1 MPVPLRRPKVW
12 IALVCLLPLMRLIFL
27 GIGGGLGANP
37 IEFITHSTGTW
48 TLVGLLVTLSVT
60 PLRQLTGRADLIRY
74 RRMLGL
80 FTFFYAC
87 LHFVTYIWLDQFFD
101 PAAIAKDI
109 VKRPFITVG
118 FTAFLL
124 LIPLAVTSTHA
135 MMRRLGRRWQQL
147 HRLIYLIALL
157 GVIHYL
163 WLVKKDLTEPL
174 IYGAVLTLLLVVRLP
189 WGVSLL
195 QAARSRFVSA
205 SSGGRQSGG
214 RSAGRA
220 Q

>member
-1 MPVPLRRPKVW
+1 MGAVLRNPKVW
-12 IALVCLLPLMRLIFL
+12 IALACLLPLLRLIGL
-27 GIGGGLGANP
+27 GVSGGLGANP
-37 IEFITHSTGTW
+37 IEFITRSTGTW

-60 PLRQLTGRADLIRY
+60 PLRRLTGRADLIRY

-80 FTFFYAC
+80 FAFFYAC

-118 FTAFLL
+118 FSAFML
-124 LIPLAVTSTHA
+124 LIPLAATSTHV

-147 HRLIYLIALL
+147 HRLVYPIALL

-174 IYGAVLTLLLVVRLP
+174 IYGAVLALLLTMRLP
-189 WGVSLL
+189 WGVTLL
-195 QAARSRFVSA
+195 QGRARSSRAGQVLN
-205 SSGGRQSGG
+205 SGMRG
-214 RSAGRA
+214 AGKA